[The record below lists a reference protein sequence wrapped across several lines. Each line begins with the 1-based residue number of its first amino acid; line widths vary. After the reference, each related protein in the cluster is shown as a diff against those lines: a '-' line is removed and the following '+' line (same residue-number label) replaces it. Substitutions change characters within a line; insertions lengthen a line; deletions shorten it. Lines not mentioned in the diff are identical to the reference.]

1 MRFVFFVARR
11 YFLSK
16 YNTSAINIISF
27 VSMLAV
33 MVVSM
38 AMLIIFSS
46 LNGFE
51 SLVKSLYGTFYPDI
65 TISINEGKGFEKS
78 EGRIEKLASLDGIE
92 AFSLVLEE
100 KALLSAEDKQLI
112 AMVKGVDEKY
122 TKVNR
127 LTDKIIRGG
136 YSLKDTFGRN
146 LALIGAGIEARLDLN
161 VADPYSQLKV
171 HIPKRTKRK
180 ERLVNKA
187 FKTASLKPKGV
198 FSIQQEFDSK
208 YIITS
213 LPFVQKMLNY
223 NHNYLSSIEV
233 RLKNKKDL
241 KHVRMA
247 ISDIYGDA
255 YSIKSRAEMNQA
267 LYQVMNME
275 SWAVYCLLTLIL
287 VIAGF
292 NILGSL
298 IMLVLD
304 KRKDIFIIRSMGG
317 QAKDIRQI
325 FLLEGVLFSGIGAIS
340 GMALAFVLIALQQ
353 WLGIVKIPGGTFVV
367 DAYPMDM
374 ELSNFLLVF
383 CTVLIISLLS
393 SWFPSSI
400 ASRQA
405 MELKGQY

>member
-1 MRFVFFVARR
+1 
-11 YFLSK
+11 
-16 YNTSAINIISF
+16 
-27 VSMLAV
+27 MLAV

-171 HIPKRTKRK
+171 HMQREQS
-180 ERLVNKA
+180 ERASINQA
-187 FKTASLKPKGV
+187 FKTASLKLRV
-198 FSIQQEFDSK
+198 FLVYNRNLTLSILLHPCLLFRNA
-208 YIITS
+208 
-213 LPFVQKMLNY
+213 NY

-233 RLKNKKDL
+233 D
-241 KHVRMA
+241 
-247 ISDIYGDA
+247 
-255 YSIKSRAEMNQA
+255 
-267 LYQVMNME
+267 
-275 SWAVYCLLTLIL
+275 
-287 VIAGF
+287 
-292 NILGSL
+292 
-298 IMLVLD
+298 
-304 KRKDIFIIRSMGG
+304 
-317 QAKDIRQI
+317 
-325 FLLEGVLFSGIGAIS
+325 
-340 GMALAFVLIALQQ
+340 
-353 WLGIVKIPGGTFVV
+353 
-367 DAYPMDM
+367 
-374 ELSNFLLVF
+374 
-383 CTVLIISLLS
+383 
-393 SWFPSSI
+393 
-400 ASRQA
+400 
-405 MELKGQY
+405 